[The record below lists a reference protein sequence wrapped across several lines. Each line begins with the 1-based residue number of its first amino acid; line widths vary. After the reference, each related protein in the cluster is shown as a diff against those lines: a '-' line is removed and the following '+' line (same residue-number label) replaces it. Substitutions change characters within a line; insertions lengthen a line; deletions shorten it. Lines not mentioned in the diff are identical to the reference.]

1 MQVLLI
7 FTLLI
12 AILAVVFAV
21 QNVVTVPLQFLVWKY
36 ESPLAVLLMLS
47 VLLGVLISTL
57 FSLPALT
64 RSKLEIRNQRKK
76 LAELESGLNESK
88 SQLVNAQL
96 KVTELEKA
104 LSDTKNPP
112 VVNVAEAPNT
122 AKME

>member
-7 FTLLI
+7 FTLII
-12 AILAVVFAV
+12 AILAVFFAV
-21 QNVVTVPLQFLVWKY
+21 QNSVSVPVQFLLWKY

-76 LAELESGLNESK
+76 MAELESGLNDSK

-104 LSDTKNPP
+104 LAETKNPP
-112 VVNVAEAPNT
+112 VANVAEDPNA
-122 AKME
+122 AKLE